1 MNRLRQISTSYDVSA
16 PKRPTNLSV
25 NSDLLEQAKAL
36 NINLSRTLEESLEN
50 RIREEK
56 RRKWLEENCEAIE
69 AYNKRI
75 EEHGCFS
82 DGVRSF

>member
-1 MNRLRQISTSYDVSA
+1 MKRLRQTTATYDVSA

-25 NSDLLEQAKAL
+25 NSDLLEQARAL
-36 NINLSRTLEESLEN
+36 NINLSRALEESLEA

-56 RRKWLEENCEAIE
+56 RRRWLADNKQAIE

-75 EEHGCFS
+75 EEHGVFS
-82 DGVRSF
+82 DGMRSF